1 MLPSG
6 SVQIRKEASAPVKT
20 ESMNVFSALHPI
32 DDSSDHNGK
41 INEDAAHTHEP
52 LRGGMHSAG
61 DKFSHTSTP
70 QKSLICLS
78 RQAAGIIFHILPR
91 TIKSQ
96 GRSERTSRYHRKT
109 SVSLFAFQSM
119 LSYDAPS
126 MEGDNSYGIRER
138 RCSGTGSA

>member
-32 DDSSDHNGK
+32 DDSSDHDGK

-61 DKFSHTSTP
+61 DKFSHTSAP

-96 GRSERTSRYHRKT
+96 GRSERRLCSRIELMKARKC
-109 SVSLFAFQSM
+109 AI
-119 LSYDAPS
+119 LSS
-126 MEGDNSYGIRER
+126 SRKGGSYE
-138 RCSGTGSA
+138 